1 MISAAVGFQ
10 CPECVRAGARRT
22 RQFSLAARQRP
33 AVTIALIGVNV
44 LVWFVVAAATGDV
57 SLWGGQVTSVHF
69 DYALQGQLV
78 DQGEYWRLGTSAFLH
93 YGLLHLGMNML
104 VLWWLGRMLEPGI
117 GGARLLLLYGVAMLG
132 GSLGA
137 LMLDPNAFTAGASGA
152 VFGLGGAVVVAER
165 ASRFNRQDSGVLGFL
180 LINIVI
186 SLTIPGISL
195 GGHVG
200 GLILGALA
208 AGVLWGFRNWP
219 AYVRLAA
226 ASYPLRSLPELVVVA
241 LGVGTVWLT
250 LAAVAPRWHNPL
262 F

>member
-1 MISAAVGFQ
+1 M
-10 CPECVRAGARRT
+10 
-22 RQFSLAARQRP
+22 
-33 AVTIALIGVNV
+33 
-44 LVWFVVAAATGDV
+44 
-57 SLWGGQVTSVHF
+57 
-69 DYALQGQLV
+69 
-78 DQGEYWRLGTSAFLH
+78 
-93 YGLLHLGMNML
+93 
-104 VLWWLGRMLEPGI
+104 
-117 GGARLLLLYGVAMLG
+117 
-132 GSLGA
+132 
-137 LMLDPNAFTAGASGA
+137 
-152 VFGLGGAVVVAER
+152 VVAER